1 VPVIHAWTVEIVQ
14 KMEHHSLANARMD
27 ILVNAA
33 KYQVSIIFKNVLD
46 VFFSLSIY
54 IPERILLNWVLCF
67 CEIEFSSFGGAIVRA
82 SAFRLWQV
90 SCWYWKVKFKE

>member
-1 VPVIHAWTVEIVQ
+1 VEIVP

-54 IPERILLNWVLCF
+54 IPERILLN
-67 CEIEFSSFGGAIVRA
+67 
-82 SAFRLWQV
+82 
-90 SCWYWKVKFKE
+90 

>member
-1 VPVIHAWTVEIVQ
+1 VPVTHAWTVEIVP

-46 VFFSLSIY
+46 VFFSLPFIFRN
-54 IPERILLNWVLCF
+54 EF
-67 CEIEFSSFGGAIVRA
+67 CWIEFYVFVKLSFRA
-82 SAFRLWQV
+82 SVVQSSEQAPFASDRFRAGIE
-90 SCWYWKVKFKE
+90 K